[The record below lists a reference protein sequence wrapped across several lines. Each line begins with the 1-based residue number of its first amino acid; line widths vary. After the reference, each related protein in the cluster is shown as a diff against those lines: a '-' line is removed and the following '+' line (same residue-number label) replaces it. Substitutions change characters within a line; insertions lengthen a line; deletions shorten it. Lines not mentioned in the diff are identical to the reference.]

1 MNKKLLLGAVAALG
15 LLTLTGCGK
24 SAEVDS
30 KNIIE
35 MDGAKV
41 SAQEF
46 FDDIKEEHI
55 KELIDKMDHKLLDD
69 EYKETD
75 EEDRYVEEQ
84 INTLKTT
91 YANGDDETFE
101 SIISSYFGV
110 DSVKELEDSIRI
122 EYKREQAIND
132 YIDFY
137 NQILFS

>member
-1 MNKKLLLGAVAALG
+1 MKKKLLLGAIATLG
-15 LLTLTGCGK
+15 LLSLTGCGK

-30 KNIIE
+30 KNILE
-35 MDGAKV
+35 MDEVKI

-55 KELIDKMDHKLLDD
+55 RDLINKMDHKLLDK

-91 YANGDDETFE
+91 YANGDDETFN

-110 DSVKELEDSIRI
+110 DSVKELEANIRI
-122 EYKREQAIND
+122 EYKREQAVNVRTPEE
-132 YIDFY
+132 
-137 NQILFS
+137 